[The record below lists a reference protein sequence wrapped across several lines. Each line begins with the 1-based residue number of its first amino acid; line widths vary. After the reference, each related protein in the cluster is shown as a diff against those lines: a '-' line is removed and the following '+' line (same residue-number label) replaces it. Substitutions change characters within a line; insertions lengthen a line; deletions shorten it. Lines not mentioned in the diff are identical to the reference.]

1 MSLYPIA
8 LFLHV
13 SGAIGYFV
21 AMGTWL
27 FGLASMR
34 RAQRVEQVRSIVQ
47 LVGLSGP
54 LFGIS
59 VLLLLAA
66 GLYMALTAWSLLT
79 GWIVVGL
86 ISLLLLAPLGTALLE
101 PRRRVIERLARTA
114 PDGPLPEELER
125 YIRDPVLLTTPQTLT
140 ALLLGVVFLMTTKP
154 SLVGSIIVMAVA
166 LVLGLV
172 WGALVSRTTPP
183 RTGHGRVDRIAEVD
197 KTPAPAVSERRS
209 PPIHRT
215 EDRGEKRGPTH
226 IV

>member
-1 MSLYPIA
+1 MSIYTIV

-21 AMGTWL
+21 GMGAWL
-27 FGLASMR
+27 FGLATMR
-34 RAQRVEQVRSIVQ
+34 RAQRVERVRSIVQ

-59 VLLLLAA
+59 VLLLLPA

-86 ISLLLLAPLGTALLE
+86 ISLVLLAPLGTALLE
-101 PRRRVIERLARTA
+101 PRRRVIDRLARKA

-154 SLVGSIIVMAVA
+154 SLVGSLVVMAVA
-166 LVLGLV
+166 LVLGLA
-172 WGALVSRTTPP
+172 WGLLISRMTPT
-183 RTGHGRVDRIAEVD
+183 RTGQAE
-197 KTPAPAVSERRS
+197 S
-209 PPIHRT
+209 I
-215 EDRGEKRGPTH
+215 G
-226 IV
+226 